1 MNGQNINKKIIR
13 IYQEKALVVI
23 MKKKISLLA
32 VKEYLLLSDVYRIYN
47 YIRLYLRRIFH
58 HLQSNTNIE
67 IDIQFNDTF

>member
-32 VKEYLLLSDVYRIYN
+32 VKEYLLLSDVYRIYITILD
-47 YIRLYLRRIFH
+47 YIYEEFSIIFS
-58 HLQSNTNIE
+58 L
-67 IDIQFNDTF
+67 IQILK